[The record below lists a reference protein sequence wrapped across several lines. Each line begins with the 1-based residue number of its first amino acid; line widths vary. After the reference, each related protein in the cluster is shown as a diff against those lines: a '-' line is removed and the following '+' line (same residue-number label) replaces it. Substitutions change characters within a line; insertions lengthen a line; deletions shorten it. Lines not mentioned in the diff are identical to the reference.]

1 MTEILVMIG
10 LILCVVLT
18 VIIYKK
24 KKRTLIIP
32 IILIIF
38 TIIISFIVNKEANQI
53 LVDEQIN
60 MNDYNVI
67 IQLDGLHFSKDSYK
81 LIEEDSSKFKEI
93 FNNNQIENT
102 TNQVV
107 MDNDCIFFELKHYD
121 DFFRK
126 VMLIIDPV
134 TGENWCYYFDDSHYV
149 YSVDLSDNDIEFI
162 RSLKRKYTLVAS
174 QVSKSKGDVLLVSEK
189 KEVDSTIREYEIK
202 YNIENISEVY
212 TYVSY
217 KDFGSSIYVINRD
230 DYIDGIIRV
239 QLYDKD
245 YEVKSSKLVIR
256 GYEIINGENIL
267 YQNIIRLD
275 EID

>member
-32 IILIIF
+32 VILIIF

-107 MDNDCIFFELKHYD
+107 MDNDCIFFELKH
-121 DFFRK
+121 
-126 VMLIIDPV
+126 
-134 TGENWCYYFDDSHYV
+134 N
-149 YSVDLSDNDIEFI
+149 
-162 RSLKRKYTLVAS
+162 
-174 QVSKSKGDVLLVSEK
+174 
-189 KEVDSTIREYEIK
+189 KE
-202 YNIENISEVY
+202 
-212 TYVSY
+212 
-217 KDFGSSIYVINRD
+217 
-230 DYIDGIIRV
+230 
-239 QLYDKD
+239 L
-245 YEVKSSKLVIR
+245 
-256 GYEIINGENIL
+256 
-267 YQNIIRLD
+267 LD
-275 EID
+275 EFRIM